1 MVKNLPTMQETW
13 VWSLGQ
19 EDLLEK
25 QMATFPSVVAWKT
38 PWTEEPGGL
47 QSMGLQTFRND
58 WATEHI
64 RYHNNIIVCALG
76 RLPSFNGLT
85 SWPHFQLFNIELFP
99 LMIVG
104 EHYQGEVLPNMFELC
119 YPEFG
124 LFTVT
129 NTFTF
134 TVTKVHSF
142 PGAPIT
148 KLVA

>member
-1 MVKNLPTMQETW
+1 
-13 VWSLGQ
+13 
-19 EDLLEK
+19 
-25 QMATFPSVVAWKT
+25 
-38 PWTEEPGGL
+38 
-47 QSMGLQTFRND
+47 
-58 WATEHI
+58 
-64 RYHNNIIVCALG
+64 
-76 RLPSFNGLT
+76 
-85 SWPHFQLFNIELFP
+85 
-99 LMIVG
+99 MIVG